1 MMGMFSADRHIFSRV
16 LINFTERIVTA
27 PDDAELRI
35 NLIKLMEVFFTE
47 IIEKQGG
54 SALAIAVVWHLLE
67 MNEYDLPA
75 KIHISCAQL
84 LTIVTT
90 AVFKSADVRSDKDLR
105 KELEKTTIAWL
116 KAPSAQL

>member
-1 MMGMFSADRHIFSRV
+1 MMGMLSADRHIFSRV

-75 KIHISCAQL
+75 KIHISCA
-84 LTIVTT
+84 
-90 AVFKSADVRSDKDLR
+90 
-105 KELEKTTIAWL
+105 
-116 KAPSAQL
+116 